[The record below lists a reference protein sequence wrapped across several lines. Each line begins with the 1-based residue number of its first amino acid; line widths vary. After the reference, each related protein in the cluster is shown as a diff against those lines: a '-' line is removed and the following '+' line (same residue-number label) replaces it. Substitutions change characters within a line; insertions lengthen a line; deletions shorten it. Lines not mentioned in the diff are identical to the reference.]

1 LDWRE
6 QCIHGHNT
14 CEMRFERFTFF
25 DHGRTPVLMK
35 MNIKRIPR
43 RNNKMKHTRKKQK
56 HDAEMI
62 AI

>member
-1 LDWRE
+1 
-6 QCIHGHNT
+6 
-14 CEMRFERFTFF
+14 MRFERFTFF